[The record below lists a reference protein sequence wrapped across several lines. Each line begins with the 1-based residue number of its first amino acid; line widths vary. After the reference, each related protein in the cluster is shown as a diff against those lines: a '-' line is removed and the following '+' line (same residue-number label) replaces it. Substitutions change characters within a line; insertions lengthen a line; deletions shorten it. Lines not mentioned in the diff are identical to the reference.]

1 MARDIEE
8 FLRRA
13 AERRNQQMQQQKQAQ
28 PNQAQPN
35 QAQRKQPSQRLREV
49 ISEVEI
55 VETSQPPAMRQQGVA
70 EHVRSHINTSG
81 IAKHA
86 RSLGERIQNV
96 DDSVAERLGSKF
108 DRDFSEMDERATI
121 TDDGQRQTT
130 RDDSSQIA
138 RELVQMLK
146 SPATIRQA
154 IIVSEILK
162 RPDFEE

>member
-8 FLRRA
+8 FLKRA
-13 AERRNQQMQQQKQAQ
+13 AERRNQQMQQQK
-28 PNQAQPN
+28 QAQPN

-55 VETSQPPAMRQQGVA
+55 VEPSPSMGQQGVV

-86 RSLGERIQNV
+86 RNLGERIQNI
-96 DDSVAERLGSKF
+96 DDSVAERLGRKF
-108 DRDFSEMDERATI
+108 DRDVSSLDGRATI
-121 TDDGQRQTT
+121 TDDGQHQTT

-146 SPATIRQA
+146 SPATLRQA
-154 IIVSEILK
+154 IVVSEILR

>member
-13 AERRNQQMQQQKQAQ
+13 AERRNQQVQQQKQAQ
-28 PNQAQPN
+28 P
-35 QAQRKQPSQRLREV
+35 KQPSQRLREV

-55 VETSQPPAMRQQGVA
+55 VEPSPTMRQQGVA
-70 EHVRSHINTSG
+70 EHVRTHINTSE

-86 RSLGERIQNV
+86 RNLGERIQNV
-96 DDSVAERLGSKF
+96 DDAVAERLGSKF
-108 DRDFSEMDERATI
+108 DRDFSKMDNRATI
-121 TDDGQRQTT
+121 TDDGQNQTT

-146 SPATIRQA
+146 SPATVRQA
-154 IIVSEILK
+154 IVVSEILK